1 MKNSNYTDDIEWVL
15 SIFAFAHCIIYRLH
29 LLYNIT
35 PLESFTPRLLRQIY
49 VSIIRTFVHAKL
61 LFPSRNRPV
70 VIYLHK
76 TIKEGKKKKETR
88 WKSFAR
94 TDDDHASTTWQ
105 TIMAVVRGEFN
116 VIYCRYC
123 DRNLTIFL
131 TINYILVRSRGDN
144 TGYKLICYYCIAFS
158 RYFTCL

>member
-61 LFPSRNRPV
+61 LFPLRNRPV

-76 TIKEGKKKKETR
+76 TIKEGKKKKRNAMKIFRADGRRPRVGDVTKWPWYAENL
-88 WKSFAR
+88 
-94 TDDDHASTTWQ
+94 TWY
-105 TIMAVVRGEFN
+105 IVG
-116 VIYCRYC
+116 RYC
-123 DRNLTIFL
+123 DRNHTIFL

-144 TGYKLICYYCIAFS
+144 TGYKLICYYCVAFS